1 MQEVEECSFDVIE
14 CHRCTELM
22 SAIGRMT
29 KDIEATP
36 SLWHMAGD
44 TSQPYTSI
52 PVIAAQTR
60 DWVYTCKNQ
69 RTVSC
74 PRQLVGIALFHT
86 PKWVWFGMTT
96 DVTSLLLSAAGDSA

>member
-1 MQEVEECSFDVIE
+1 MQEVEECSFDVIK
-14 CHRCTELM
+14 CHGCTELM
-22 SAIGRMT
+22 SEIGRVT

-44 TSQPYTSI
+44 ASQPYTSI
-52 PVIAAQTR
+52 PVIAAQCT

-69 RTVSC
+69 RTGSC
-74 PRQLVGIALFHT
+74 PRQLVGIALSYT

-96 DVTSLLLSAAGDSA
+96 DVTSLLLSAADVSA